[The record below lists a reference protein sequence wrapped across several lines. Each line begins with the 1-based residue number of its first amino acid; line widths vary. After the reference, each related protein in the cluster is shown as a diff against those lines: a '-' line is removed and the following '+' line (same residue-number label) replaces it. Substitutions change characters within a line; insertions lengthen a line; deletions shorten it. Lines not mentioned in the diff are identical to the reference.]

1 MDRSLRYYWFIAILA
16 GIIILFNQL
25 IYIEQLYRHEKT
37 TYVTQRNEWITNA
50 IYDFNMDMIDPKQA
64 VSFNPMTK
72 RLIYVINDQFFR
84 FQLKP
89 KDNIYQIIKQSDY
102 DIQDTSRWTLQHFH
116 SYLQTKR
123 DSNAIEDLPIYFVIE
138 DSVHQIKD
146 SYPPDNT
153 SPQSWKLRMPLGFL
167 TKDMLYASYNYPF
180 ERFLNLASGHIS
192 LVFFISLLL
201 IFCIISLLHMLRWE
215 KRTGKYREIFVHS
228 IVHDLRHPIETELKL
243 HYVLYKT
250 LSSQQKILL
259 EKSTIELNNVLQT
272 INRILLQSTDAHG
285 LRLKIKDFN
294 LYEMLDKL
302 SCPDSWNIVK
312 EKQADIQLQYLSDR
326 HVIAGDPNFLQPVF
340 QNLIENALKYGGEKV
355 HIRITCKEI
364 NPNTIRIE
372 VKDNGMGITP
382 EALKH
387 IFKRYHRGDHQNDMK
402 INGHGQGLYFARMV
416 VQAHRGSIAAESVV
430 GTGTTF
436 IVTLPIK

>member
-84 FQLKP
+84 FQLKS

-167 TKDMLYASYNYPF
+167 TKDMLYASY
-180 ERFLNLASGHIS
+180 
-192 LVFFISLLL
+192 
-201 IFCIISLLHMLRWE
+201 
-215 KRTGKYREIFVHS
+215 
-228 IVHDLRHPIETELKL
+228 
-243 HYVLYKT
+243 
-250 LSSQQKILL
+250 
-259 EKSTIELNNVLQT
+259 
-272 INRILLQSTDAHG
+272 
-285 LRLKIKDFN
+285 
-294 LYEMLDKL
+294 
-302 SCPDSWNIVK
+302 
-312 EKQADIQLQYLSDR
+312 
-326 HVIAGDPNFLQPVF
+326 
-340 QNLIENALKYGGEKV
+340 
-355 HIRITCKEI
+355 
-364 NPNTIRIE
+364 
-372 VKDNGMGITP
+372 KDNGMGITP
-382 EALKH
+382 KALKH
-387 IFKRYHRGDHQNDMK
+387 IFKRYHRGDHQRHEDQWTWTRPVFRTHGCSGTRGLDRGGKRSRNRYNLYRDITYK
-402 INGHGQGLYFARMV
+402 IKKQDDKQDENPL
-416 VQAHRGSIAAESVV
+416 RGRQ
-430 GTGTTF
+430 
-436 IVTLPIK
+436 

>member
-167 TKDMLYASYNYPF
+167 TKDMLYASY
-180 ERFLNLASGHIS
+180 
-192 LVFFISLLL
+192 
-201 IFCIISLLHMLRWE
+201 
-215 KRTGKYREIFVHS
+215 
-228 IVHDLRHPIETELKL
+228 
-243 HYVLYKT
+243 
-250 LSSQQKILL
+250 
-259 EKSTIELNNVLQT
+259 
-272 INRILLQSTDAHG
+272 
-285 LRLKIKDFN
+285 
-294 LYEMLDKL
+294 
-302 SCPDSWNIVK
+302 
-312 EKQADIQLQYLSDR
+312 
-326 HVIAGDPNFLQPVF
+326 
-340 QNLIENALKYGGEKV
+340 
-355 HIRITCKEI
+355 
-364 NPNTIRIE
+364 
-372 VKDNGMGITP
+372 KDNGMGITP

-387 IFKRYHRGDHQNDMK
+387 IFKRYHRGNHQNDMK

-416 VQAHRGSIAAESVV
+416 VRAHRGSIAVESVV
-430 GTGTTF
+430 RTGTTF